1 MTTVV
6 ITPTE
11 IAHDARGTSSG
22 MIMSDSF
29 GKSMAFNGD
38 VYVGIGSSTAFVY
51 LMHLLIKGKP
61 HPRWTPKTGGFVVV
75 SRHSGELEA
84 LSLILNEKNQYS
96 IDVSP
101 LLVVPFAFGSGGNWA
116 ISALDSG
123 KNAREAI
130 EYAMERDNCS
140 GGEITVIPRYRE
152 TPIADY
158 NLDWLNGK
166 PLKTLSLIGEEIT
179 DIVPEEG
186 VVGVSMESLSA
197 DIQAEINPLFK
208 YSELVRGETV
218 YLNRIAGWI
227 TNLTNTEEGPFGVFS
242 LLKERWAFGV
252 EGKVA
257 DLSRFGNKRQYADLT
272 TVHFYC
278 PPGLKVLYLTYLD
291 QLERS
296 IALVEGIEDSIKKM
310 DRHILSCVGNIDNL
324 LKANSVYDQFGV
336 PDHVTIRNLLGEC
349 IDTELTNNRC
359 LIDRLVERN
368 GDWSVVEK
376 RFNALVKR
384 FYRMPIKALPDI
396 AKKLSD
402 NVLRLADELE
412 HAGEIKSTIG
422 SDNFKKC
429 LIELE
434 KIALAVD
441 AVGTIGYL
449 MQQLETSLIQNAE
462 LLKKM

>member
-11 IAHDARGTSSG
+11 IGHDARGTNSG

-29 GKSMAFNGD
+29 GKSMAYNGD
-38 VYVGIGSSTAFVY
+38 VYVGIGSSSAFVY

-61 HPRWTPKTGGFVVV
+61 HPRWSPKVGGFVIV
-75 SRHSGELEA
+75 SRHNGELEA
-84 LSLILNEKNQYS
+84 LSLVLNEKNQYT

-101 LLVVPFAFGSGGNWA
+101 ILTVPFAFGSGGNWA
-116 ISALDSG
+116 ISALDAG
-123 KNAREAI
+123 KDAREAI
-130 EYAMERDNCS
+130 EYAMQRDNCS
-140 GGEITVIPRYRE
+140 GGEITVIPRYRD

-158 NLDWLNGK
+158 NLEWLNGK
-166 PLKTLSLIGEEIT
+166 PLKTLSLINAERAGV
-179 DIVPEEG
+179 VPEEG
-186 VVGVSMESLSA
+186 YVGISMESLSA
-197 DIQAEINPLFK
+197 DIQAEVSPLFDLPPMV
-208 YSELVRGETV
+208 YGETV

-227 TNLTNTEEGPFGVFS
+227 TTLTNNEEGPFGLFG
-242 LLKERWAFGV
+242 LLKERWGFGV
-252 EGKVA
+252 EGKVS
-257 DLSRFGNKRQYADLT
+257 DLSRYGNKRQYADLT
-272 TVHFYC
+272 SVHFYC
-278 PPGLKVLYLTYLD
+278 PPGMKVLYLTYLD
-291 QLERS
+291 HLERS
-296 IALVEGIEDSIKKM
+296 IAMLEGIEDSIKKM
-310 DRHILSCVGNIDNL
+310 NRHILSCVGNIDNL
-324 LKANSVYDQFGV
+324 LKVNTVYGQLGV
-336 PDHVTIRNLLGEC
+336 PDHIAVRNLLAEC
-349 IDTELTNNRC
+349 IDTEMTNNRC

-368 GDWSVVEK
+368 GDWGAVEK

-396 AKKLSD
+396 ASKLAD

-429 LIELE
+429 LVELE

-449 MQQLETSLIQNAE
+449 LQQLETSLIQNAN
-462 LLKKM
+462 LLKKL